1 MWPPLL
7 TFNSRGLLVL
17 LLHFAT
23 SSCEDSWPLNV
34 ALDFVQRNTPS
45 YNARLLSSTPSL
57 LCAKHLPRHRIY
69 RIPTRYTTAGQGEGA
84 QSNREKPMSA
94 SSSSDSSFLASSLG
108 ASSAAAPPAAAP
120 LEATAPPA
128 GTEASLDRPEEMTCD
143 DGIGKRSRQQALTR
157 VHARCSGWQLTGR
170 EIHGARCNPA
180 SHTACLPQ
188 HAPR

>member
-7 TFNSRGLLVL
+7 VLNSRGLLVL
-17 LLHFAT
+17 LSHFAAP
-23 SSCEDSWPLNV
+23 SFKYSWPLSV
-34 ALDFVQRNTPS
+34 VLGSSRETTLDTTPAS
-45 YNARLLSSTPSL
+45 LCPPFLSLCQTP
-57 LCAKHLPRHRIY
+57 ATTY
-69 RIPTRYTTAGQGEGA
+69 RIPTRYTTAGQEEGA

-180 SHTACLPQ
+180 SHTACLPH